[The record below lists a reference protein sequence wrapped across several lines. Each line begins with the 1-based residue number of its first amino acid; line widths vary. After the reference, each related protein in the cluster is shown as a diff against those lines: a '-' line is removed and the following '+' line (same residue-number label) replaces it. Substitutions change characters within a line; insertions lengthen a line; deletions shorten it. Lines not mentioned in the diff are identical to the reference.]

1 MHRVLLTR
9 SAHLRQSAVVAAMHP
24 SKHLHPPARY
34 FSASAPRLTD
44 QTTPSP
50 TPPAPPD
57 VSAADVSLL
66 SDTSSAAAS
75 ISSSWHP
82 FDLVSQLVENLH
94 VATDMPYW
102 AVIMATTVGVRLAC
116 VPLGVKAVQNS
127 ARMAAIRPKM
137 NKLIEFSKANPNN
150 SSYQKELFLLWKKNN
165 VNPLKALAVPLF
177 QLPLFITFFFG
188 IRQMGEY
195 YPALAEG
202 GLLWF
207 PDLVA
212 HDPYFV
218 LPVLNGA
225 SFLLMVEL
233 NAHDQ
238 AVEHEQA
245 ATFKT
250 AMRALAF
257 IMVPVTMYTP
267 ASVFMYW
274 IPNNFISL
282 AQTRVL
288 KTEPMKKY
296 FNIPNPPPVDPFAK
310 KEAGAMDKL
319 QNAWDSTFKNRT
331 EGDVEVIDGDGSNS
345 DTKARPA
352 VTVPTSRPPTTYTQ
366 KPNKKGKGK

>member
-1 MHRVLLTR
+1 MLRILRHSRATRALTH
-9 SAHLRQSAVVAAMHP
+9 SLTHP
-24 SKHLHPPARY
+24 LPSS
-34 FSASAPRLTD
+34 FSRTISSSAPRLESPSTPPL
-44 QTTPSP
+44 TPSLTPPP
-50 TPPAPPD
+50 TPPESTPP
-57 VSAADVSLL
+57 LTPTL
-66 SDTSSAAAS
+66 THSDTTTLIDPSPATATTL
-75 ISSSWHP
+75 SSWHP
-82 FDLVSQLVENLH
+82 FDLVSQLVESAHL
-94 VATDMPYW
+94 ATGLPYW
-102 AVIMATTVGVRLAC
+102 AVIVGTTVGVRLAC
-116 VPLGVKAVQNS
+116 VPLGIKAVQNS

-150 SSYQKELFLLWKKNN
+150 NSYQKELFLLWKKNN

-177 QLPLFITFFFG
+177 QLPLFVTFFFG

-195 YPALAEG
+195 YPGLAEG

-225 SFLLMVEL
+225 SFLLMVEM

-267 ASVFMYW
+267 AVSGSGGKL
-274 IPNNFISL
+274 FIH
-282 AQTRVL
+282 
-288 KTEPMKKY
+288 
-296 FNIPNPPPVDPFAK
+296 
-310 KEAGAMDKL
+310 
-319 QNAWDSTFKNRT
+319 
-331 EGDVEVIDGDGSNS
+331 
-345 DTKARPA
+345 
-352 VTVPTSRPPTTYTQ
+352 
-366 KPNKKGKGK
+366 